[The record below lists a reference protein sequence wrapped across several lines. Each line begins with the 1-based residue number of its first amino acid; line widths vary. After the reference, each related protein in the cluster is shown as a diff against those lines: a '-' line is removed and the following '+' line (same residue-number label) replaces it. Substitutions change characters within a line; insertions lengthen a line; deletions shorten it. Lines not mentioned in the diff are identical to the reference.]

1 MGKYLNPTNRG
12 FSIARNSRIYVDKTG
27 LIRHTNRVLDSEQR
41 FLCVSRPRRF
51 GKSMAAQM
59 LVAYYCSAY
68 DSGELF
74 HGLEIEKDAD
84 FGSHL
89 NQYDVLFFDMQ
100 RFLSRSQ
107 SPSQLV
113 AYIQKAVLEELK
125 EKYAD
130 WIRREETELVTA
142 LENIAEKGDRAFIF
156 IIDEWDC
163 VFRELEHD
171 TATQRQ
177 YLDFLRDLLK
187 GQTYVKLAYMTGILP
202 IKKYGTHSALN
213 IFYEYSMTDAKELAA
228 YTGFTEKEVRA
239 LCLEYGMDFLEMQ
252 KWYDGYRFKQA
263 EHLYNPKSVVD
274 ALLNRAYQS
283 YWTGT
288 ETYEALKKY
297 MDLNFDG
304 LKDAIIQMLADG
316 RCRINSRKFQNDM
329 TNFKSRDDVL
339 TLLVHLGYLAY
350 EEEAKE
356 VWIPNLEI
364 AGEFENSIEGKEWSA
379 IAKILADSDAL
390 LEATLRRDA
399 PAVARGIDAAHI
411 EHTSILSYNDE
422 NSLSCVIALAYY
434 SARKDYQLLRLQRT
448 AVHDLSFKQT
458 GRRLAEACPP
468 YFSSACVPAA
478 ICFRS
483 IHKHTRFGS
492 IISALS
498 RSEIP
503 HT

>member
-1 MGKYLNPTNRG
+1 MPSFRCWQMED
-12 FSIARNSRIYVDKTG
+12 AG
-27 LIRHTNRVLDSEQR
+27 LI
-41 FLCVSRPRRF
+41 P
-51 GKSMAAQM
+51 G
-59 LVAYYCSAY
+59 
-68 DSGELF
+68 
-74 HGLEIEKDAD
+74 
-84 FGSHL
+84 
-89 NQYDVLFFDMQ
+89 
-100 RFLSRSQ
+100 
-107 SPSQLV
+107 
-113 AYIQKAVLEELK
+113 
-125 EKYAD
+125 
-130 WIRREETELVTA
+130 
-142 LENIAEKGDRAFIF
+142 
-156 IIDEWDC
+156 
-163 VFRELEHD
+163 
-171 TATQRQ
+171 
-177 YLDFLRDLLK
+177 
-187 GQTYVKLAYMTGILP
+187 
-202 IKKYGTHSALN
+202 
-213 IFYEYSMTDAKELAA
+213 
-228 YTGFTEKEVRA
+228 
-239 LCLEYGMDFLEMQ
+239 
-252 KWYDGYRFKQA
+252 
-263 EHLYNPKSVVD
+263 
-274 ALLNRAYQS
+274 
-283 YWTGT
+283 
-288 ETYEALKKY
+288 
-297 MDLNFDG
+297 
-304 LKDAIIQMLADG
+304 
-316 RCRINSRKFQNDM
+316 
-329 TNFKSRDDVL
+329 NFKSRDDVL